1 MALTCLV
8 TIHGIGFQQP
18 PREGVAGYADGLHE
32 HLREGLGASLGD
44 DPNRD
49 RGPVYVQSTWPPETQ
64 RSEAGMERL
73 GTLNTAGG
81 RWRTELSGDWQRL
94 AAADSGV
101 AHVALVYS
109 HLEEEGPDHAALADV
124 SVLGLSSITHY
135 ATLGGL
141 VRMAVRDLGALLH
154 HHHPDPEP
162 PAPTSLRVRTDVTPV
177 RHNLVPGILH
187 RPKPEDP
194 PPGPT
199 GLLGMLRQ
207 IEDDVAAYVARNE
220 LRERLRA
227 FVREALTRLLLRED
241 VARVVVNGHSNGTVV
256 AFDVLSQLPPPL
268 LDGVSALVTAG
279 SPLRKYV
286 ELLGWGTDAANLRSL
301 PEWLNFW
308 DERDPVADPLEPP
321 VGWRRGQARPDAL
334 TGLFT
339 GHDPLSGEPVA
350 VPVRDIRVDNVEN
363 VADGGGLPAHDY
375 WDNRRE
381 FCIPLAALLG
391 ATTASTSVE
400 EKR

>member
-32 HLREGLGASLGD
+32 HLRDGLGASLGD

-109 HLEEEGPDHAALADV
+109 HLEEEG
-124 SVLGLSSITHY
+124 
-135 ATLGGL
+135 
-141 VRMAVRDLGALLH
+141 
-154 HHHPDPEP
+154 PDPEP

-375 WDNRRE
+375 WDNQRE
-381 FCIPLAALLG
+381 FCLPLAALLG
-391 ATTASTSVE
+391 ATIAS
-400 EKR
+400 R